1 MRSVNR
7 GAFRLARL
15 AVLAEPNKPELVVG
29 LQQGDVRFKLDAE
42 MLAGLAQGNLEL
54 AIDATS
60 AGLYTAVTMARQAAR
75 MAGEIVAGPRI
86 VLFDGRPNPTGP
98 SDQHVATLA
107 GALGTSFL
115 THDDVAKG
123 ALGAW
128 LGAGLPK
135 EKPAAV
141 TRLRAV
147 DKAISAA
154 A

>member
-7 GAFRLARL
+7 AAFRLARL
-15 AVLAEPNKPELVVG
+15 AVLAEPNQPEFVVG
-29 LQQGDVRFKLDAE
+29 LRHSEVRFKLDAE
-42 MLAGLAQGNLEL
+42 MLAELAQGNLEL

-60 AGLYTAVTMARQAAR
+60 AGLYTAVTMARQASK
-75 MAGEIVAGPRI
+75 MAGETVAGTRI
-86 VLFDGRPNPTGP
+86 VLFDGRRDPSPS

-107 GALGTSFL
+107 GSLGTSFL
-115 THDDVAKG
+115 TRDDVAQG

-128 LGAGLPK
+128 LEAGLPK
-135 EKPAAV
+135 EKPASI

-147 DKAISAA
+147 EKAISAA

>member
-1 MRSVNR
+1 MRSGNR

-15 AVLAEPNKPELVVG
+15 AVLAEPNKPEFVAG
-29 LQQGDVRFKLDAE
+29 LREADVRFKLDAE
-42 MLAGLAQGNLEL
+42 MLAALAQGNLEL

-75 MAGEIVAGPRI
+75 MAGEMVAGPRI
-86 VLFDGRPNPTGP
+86 VLFDGRPNPGGA
-98 SDQHVATLA
+98 SDQQVATLA

-115 THDDVAKG
+115 THSDVAQG

-128 LGAGLPK
+128 LEAGIAK
-135 EKPAAV
+135 EKPAAI

-147 DKAISAA
+147 DKGISAA